1 MTDQEL
7 VEVVSGILRNRV
19 PEAGFEGAEVVSD
32 LDSDGDPVIRVT
44 AHYKRRPR
52 ATPDPLLG
60 AAHAIR
66 SVLLARGEDRFILL
80 KNDVLEERDTG
91 EETD

>member
-7 VEVVSGILRNRV
+7 TEIVTKILRDRV
-19 PEAGFEGAEVVSD
+19 PEAGFEGAEAVSD

-44 AHYKRRPR
+44 AHYQRRPR
-52 ATPDPLLG
+52 RTPDPLIG

-66 SVLLARGEDRFILL
+66 SALLDVGEDRFILL
-80 KNDVLEERDTG
+80 KNDVLEERET
-91 EETD
+91 EEDLD